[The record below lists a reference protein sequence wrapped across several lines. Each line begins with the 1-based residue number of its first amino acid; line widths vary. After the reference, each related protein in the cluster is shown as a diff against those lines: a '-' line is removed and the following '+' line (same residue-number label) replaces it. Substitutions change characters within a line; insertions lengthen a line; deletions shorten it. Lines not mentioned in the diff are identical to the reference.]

1 MLERSLYNSPR
12 PHNYSGSTTEAVV
25 WRLHLYNCNIVFP
38 QTRQKVLVTA
48 FLRALKDPF
57 PPARSAAIGSL
68 AATHSYYTT
77 GDVAGRILPALC
89 TLTLD
94 KEKEV
99 RDQVFTTIKMFL
111 SKMEKISE
119 DPHAAAEQEKAEGE
133 CARRDRQEDSRCMA
147 INYTFHCIL
156 NVHYWH

>member
-1 MLERSLYNSPR
+1 MTLKITAKSYSLCVSLL
-12 PHNYSGSTTEAVV
+12 TVTFF
-25 WRLHLYNCNIVFP
+25 LFFVFFALCL

-68 AATHSYYTT
+68 TATQGYYTT

-89 TLTLD
+89 TLTVD
-94 KEKEV
+94 KEKNV

-111 SKMEKISE
+111 GKMEKLSE
-119 DPHAAAEQEKAEGE
+119 DPQAAAEQEKAESK
-133 CARRDRQEDSRCMA
+133 C
-147 INYTFHCIL
+147 
-156 NVHYWH
+156 V